1 MLTSP
6 HSRHQMPTT
15 IVEEGAPIV
24 TSLAIQEDAVPHD
37 HQIITREV
45 VVVVDEHLLGHLNA
59 ILEVGGAFPGHLTG
73 IQGDVHSQDH
83 LIDILGHL
91 IGILGDAP
99 RLGHLTTITIADGLR
114 LGHQAVFPDDELL
127 HDLLITT

>member
-37 HQIITREV
+37 HQIVTRE
-45 VVVVDEHLLGHLNA
+45 VVVVDEHLLDHLNA

-73 IQGDVHSQDH
+73 YQGDVHSQGH

-99 RLGHLTTITIADGLR
+99 RLGHLTTTTIADGLH
-114 LGHQAVFPDDELL
+114 LGHRAVFPGDELL
-127 HDLLITT
+127 HDRLITT